1 MSEPDHGD
9 GGGEML
15 SRFWGGV
22 LLAVGALFMATGGLC
37 ALGMLYAGLLSI
49 NSEITV
55 TTPDG
60 VTTTMPDSGV
70 GLYGLFSS
78 LSMAAIGAMVA
89 WGGLVLFRH
98 ALATFRGNASAPDKG
113 A

>member
-1 MSEPDHGD
+1 MSDNPV
-9 GGGEML
+9 
-15 SRFWGGV
+15 SWRFFNAL

-37 ALGMLYAGLLSI
+37 TLGMLYAGLLSI

-89 WGGLVLFRH
+89 WGGFVLFRH
-98 ALATFRGNASAPDKG
+98 ALATFRGQVSAADNSDKG